1 MVARQIHLVR
11 HGEVFNPDRV
21 LYGRIPG
28 FGLSDKGMR
37 MATLA
42 ATDLAERSR
51 TYSKLV
57 VSPLQ
62 RTRESAEPVALALGL
77 DMTIDERIIEPTNAF
92 EGEHMGGRDAAWR
105 RPKYWKYLLN
115 TLQPSWGEPYR
126 DIVNRMMDAI
136 VEAGLSVDD
145 GDVVMVSHQ
154 LPIWMINRHLTNK
167 SLAHF
172 PGSRECSLSSITTL
186 EWLNSNDPAQGLQMV
201 GYVEPAAALLAD
213 SIDVGAV

>member
-11 HGEVFNPDRV
+11 HGEVFNPNRV

-42 ATDLAERSR
+42 ATNLAGRER
-51 TYSKLV
+51 TFAKLV

-62 RTRESAEPVALALGL
+62 RTRESAEPIVLALGL
-77 DMTIDERIIEPTNAF
+77 DVTIDDRIIEPTNAF
-92 EGEHMGGRDAAWR
+92 EGQQMGGRDAAWR
-105 RPKYWKYLLN
+105 KPKYWKYLLN
-115 TLQPSWGEPYR
+115 PLRPSWGEPYR
-126 DIVNRMMDAI
+126 AIVNRMMDAI

-145 GDVVMVSHQ
+145 GDVVLVSHQ
-154 LPIWMINRHLTNK
+154 LPIWMVNRHLKKK

-186 EWLNSNDPAQGLQMV
+186 EWSNPADPSHGLQIV
-201 GYVEPAAALLAD
+201 GYVEPAAELAGD

>member
-42 ATDLAERSR
+42 ATDLAERSA

-77 DMTIDERIIEPTNAF
+77 DMTIDDRIIEPTNAF
-92 EGEHMGGRDAAWR
+92 EGQHMGGRDAAWR
-105 RPKYWKYLLN
+105 KPKYWKYLLN
-115 TLQPSWGEPYR
+115 PLRPSWGEPYR
-126 DIVNRMMDAI
+126 AIVNRMMDAI
-136 VEAGLSVDD
+136 VEAGLSVDG

-154 LPIWMINRHLTNK
+154 LPIWMVKRHLTKK

-186 EWLNSNDPAQGLQMV
+186 EWLNPNDPSQGLQLV
-201 GYVEPAAALLAD
+201 GYVEPAAQLLGD

>member
-42 ATDLAERSR
+42 ATDLAERSA

-77 DMTIDERIIEPTNAF
+77 DVTIDDRIIEPTNAF
-92 EGEHMGGRDAAWR
+92 EGQHMGGRDAAWR
-105 RPKYWKYLLN
+105 KPKYWKYLLN
-115 TLQPSWGEPYR
+115 PLRPSWGEPYR
-126 DIVNRMMDAI
+126 AIVNRMMDAI
-136 VEAGLSVDD
+136 VVAGLSVDG

-154 LPIWMINRHLTNK
+154 LPIWMVNRHLTNK

-186 EWLNSNDPAQGLQMV
+186 EWLNPNDPSQGLQMV
-201 GYVEPAAALLAD
+201 GYVEPAAQLLGD